1 MNKKTLFMV
10 NPFYLFS
17 NHQDAH
23 FGYDHQFENGRHISK
38 KSIRILEDLRLSV
51 EVYDLE
57 TLSIDIIEEDPTQDI
72 EIIYTLN
79 EKNNFRIYEK
89 SKKWKAL
96 HEITRH
102 YIHLVQLV
110 MRNNPLAGCMR
121 LCLKDVDD

>member
-1 MNKKTLFMV
+1 MNKKTLFLI

-38 KSIRILEDLRLSV
+38 KSIRLFEDMRLSI
-51 EVYDLE
+51 EIYDLE
-57 TLSIDIIEEDPTQDI
+57 TLSIDFIEEDPTQDI

-89 SKKWKAL
+89 SKKWNSL
-96 HEITRH
+96 NEITKK
-102 YIHLVQLV
+102 YIHLIQLL

-121 LCLKDVDD
+121 IFIKDENE